1 MKRRTIKFPFSN
13 GRGQT
18 LAGLLDM
25 PEGEPLFYG
34 VFAPCFT
41 CTKESHGAHK
51 ICRAL
56 SGLGIGM
63 LRFDLTGL
71 GESEGAFAESNFST
85 RIDDIIAAC
94 NVLAHEYQQPKLL
107 FGHSISGTAAIA
119 AAAQL
124 PSLQAVATLG
134 APSDPSHVIE
144 GLRRTNSIRLEGDT
158 AELTIIGRKI
168 TVKKQMVE
176 NMEKYSIA
184 QETAAF
190 DRKLFIFHAPHD
202 DIVPFRN
209 AEVIYGRATC
219 DKELVRLNE
228 TATHLLE
235 QGAEDADFIAETL
248 RSWFDL
254 HLKG

>member
-1 MKRRTIKFPFSN
+1 MKRRTLKFPFSN
-13 GRGQT
+13 ARGQT
-18 LAGLLDM
+18 LAGLLDL

-51 ICRAL
+51 ICRSL
-56 SGLGIGM
+56 SGLGIAM

-71 GESEGAFAESNFST
+71 GESKGVFAETNFST
-85 RIDDIIAAC
+85 RIQDIIAAC
-94 NVLAHEYQQPKLL
+94 NALAQEYQPPKLL

-119 AAAQL
+119 AAREV

-134 APSDPSHVIE
+134 APADPSHVIE
-144 GLRRTNSIRLEGDT
+144 GLRRTNSIKIEGDT
-158 AELTIIGRKI
+158 AEMLIAGRRII
-168 TVKKQMVE
+168 VKKQMVE

-184 QETAAF
+184 EETAAL
-190 DRKLFIFHAPHD
+190 DRKLFIFQAPHD
-202 DIVPFRN
+202 EIVPFRN

-235 QGAEDADFIAETL
+235 QGAEDAEFIAETL
-248 RSWFDL
+248 RGWFDL
-254 HLKG
+254 HLQA